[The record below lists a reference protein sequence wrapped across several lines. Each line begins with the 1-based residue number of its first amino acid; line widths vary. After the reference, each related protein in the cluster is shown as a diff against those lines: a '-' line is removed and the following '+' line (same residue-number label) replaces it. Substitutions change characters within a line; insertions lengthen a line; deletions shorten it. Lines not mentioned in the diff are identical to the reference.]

1 MQVKSSWAL
10 LMGERPTSSEVPANT
25 SIMYI
30 LLVMTDVCP
39 RLSEVILQMLE
50 ACMLGCHQIDDSPFS
65 HRTGVKEFGNSSPLE
80 RSITW
85 RPA

>member
-39 RLSEVILQMLE
+39 RLSEVILQSDVGGLH
-50 ACMLGCHQIDDSPFS
+50 A
-65 HRTGVKEFGNSSPLE
+65 GVSSD
-80 RSITW
+80 
-85 RPA
+85 